1 MAKSY
6 TILVVDDMAANRELL
21 QEHVQIMGHTPVLA
35 ENGLSAL
42 AHLKKG
48 LVDLILLDI
57 MMPEMDGTQLLERL
71 NKEPGLKEIP
81 VIVLSA
87 IDDMDSVVRCI
98 DLGAMD
104 YLTKPFNSEILAA
117 RIRAVLASKLL
128 KEQEAEYQGKLET
141 YNLNLEATVQERT
154 REILATQ
161 MDIIHR
167 LGRAAEYR
175 DNETGMHIK
184 RMSLFC
190 GGLAK
195 QLGLRKREW
204 DIIKDATPMHD
215 VGKIGI
221 PDKIL
226 LKPGPLDPDEWQIM
240 KTHATIGAEIL
251 SGSQSD
257 ILNLAQTIAL
267 THHEKWNGS
276 GYPKGLKGEEIPQVG
291 RMVAICDVFDAL
303 CSVRPYKKAWS
314 MEDSFSH
321 LKEQKGRHF
330 DPEMVPL
337 FLDMVPEILEIQ
349 DQYGDP
355 LGGELK

>member
-6 TILVVDDMAANRELL
+6 TILVVDDIPANRELI
-21 QEHVQIMGHTPVLA
+21 QEHVQIMGHNPVLA

-42 AHLKKG
+42 AHLKKHP
-48 LVDLILLDI
+48 VDLILLDI
-57 MMPEMDGTQLLERL
+57 MMPEMDGIQLLERL
-71 NKEPGLKEIP
+71 DKEPGLKEIP

-87 IDDMDSVVRCI
+87 MDDMDSVVKCI

-128 KEQEAEYQGKLET
+128 KEQEEEYKAKLET
-141 YNLNLEATVQERT
+141 YNLDLETRVFERT
-154 REILATQ
+154 SDVVRTQ
-161 MDIIHR
+161 LDTIFR

-175 DNETGMHIK
+175 DNETGLHIK

-195 QLGLRKREW
+195 QLELGQSECER
-204 DIIKDATPMHD
+204 IKNATPMHD
-215 VGKIGI
+215 LGKIGI

-226 LKPGPLDPDEWQIM
+226 LKPGKLDPDEWEIM
-240 KTHATIGAEIL
+240 KTHAAIGAEIL
-251 SGSQSD
+251 SESQSD
-257 ILNLAQTIAL
+257 ILNLAQIIAL
-267 THHEKWNGS
+267 THHEKWDGS
-276 GYPKGLKGEEIPQVG
+276 GYPKGLKGENIPQVG
-291 RMVAICDVFDAL
+291 RIVAICDVFDAL
-303 CSVRPYKKAWS
+303 TSVRPYKKAWS

-349 DQYGDP
+349 KQYGDP
-355 LGGELK
+355 LAES

>member
-1 MAKSY
+1 MTKSY
-6 TILVVDDMAANRELL
+6 TILVVDDTAFNRELL
-21 QEHVQIMGHTPVLA
+21 QGHVEMMGHNPVLA

-42 AHLKKG
+42 AHLKKHP
-48 LVDLILLDI
+48 VDLILLDI
-57 MMPEMDGTQLLERL
+57 MMPEMDGIQLLERL
-71 NKEPGLKEIP
+71 NTEPGLKEIP
-81 VIVLSA
+81 VIVLSSME
-87 IDDMDSVVRCI
+87 DMDSVVKCI

-128 KEQEAEYQGKLET
+128 KEQEEEYKAKLEA
-141 YNLNLEATVQERT
+141 YNLELETRVFERT
-154 REILATQ
+154 RDIVATQ
-161 MDIIHR
+161 LETIFR

-175 DNETGMHIK
+175 DNETGMHIR

-195 QLGLRKREW
+195 SLGLNQGKC
-204 DIIKDATPMHD
+204 DMIKNSTPMHD

-226 LKPGPLDPDEWQIM
+226 LKPGKLDPDEWEIM

-251 SGSQSD
+251 SGSKSD

-267 THHEKWNGS
+267 THHEKWDGS

-291 RMVAICDVFDAL
+291 RIVAICDVFDAL
-303 CSVRPYKKAWS
+303 TSIRPYKKAWS
-314 MEDSFSH
+314 LDDSLSH
-321 LKEQKGRHF
+321 LKEHTGHHF

-337 FLDMVPEILEIQ
+337 FLDMVPELLEIQ
-349 DQYGDP
+349 EQYADP
-355 LGGELK
+355 LAES